1 MIQHPER
8 LGGLLAPIPDCV
20 LFISQ
25 RAHTELGLDTLVV
38 FGFRSIAQQ
47 NALWA
52 QGRGFSLE
60 YVNQLRADADLSPI
74 GENENSY
81 TVTNAI
87 GGESGHN
94 HHAAVDLVGVLNGV
108 AQWKNDAFFKIVGE
122 EAEKLGLKWGV
133 IHKGKRSDLG
143 HIENIEWKSKV
154 T

>member
-8 LGGLLAPIPDCV
+8 LNGLLSPIADCV
-20 LFISQ
+20 LFISK
-25 RAHTELGLDTLVV
+25 RAYEELGFDTLVV

-47 NALWA
+47 NALYA
-52 QGRGFSLE
+52 QGRNFSLE
-60 YVNQLRADADLSPI
+60 YVNQLRADADLQPI
-74 GENENSY
+74 SEKENSY

-122 EAEKLGLKWGV
+122 EATKLGLKWGV
-133 IHKGKRSDLG
+133 IHKGERSDLG
-143 HIENIEWKSKV
+143 HIENTDWKKLI